1 MSKAKTDKKQLA
13 IALVCF
19 LGAIIFAITSIIPHK
34 YDKGKVIEDTQS
46 VKAEDKAEEIDVVGK
61 EENSKYDTYNETS
74 WNTEISEISEEME
87 SEQEYQMY
95 QENFKLEKLN
105 EELLP
110 FVENDTAGMM
120 ESIQK
125 TLYENGFYDYS
136 SAIFNDF
143 VEFDYSKYT
152 ISFSFLV
159 QANETVNM
167 TVIYYRESKQWI
179 SQIW

>member
-1 MSKAKTDKKQLA
+1 MNKAKTDKKQLG

-19 LGAIIFAITSIIPHK
+19 LGAVIFIITSIIPRK
-34 YDKGKVIEDTQS
+34 YDKGKLVEDTQS
-46 VKAEDKAEEIDVVGK
+46 IK
-61 EENSKYDTYNETS
+61 EEVNVVENEGSNEYAPIIEDS
-74 WNTEISEISEEME
+74 WNTENLEISAKME
-87 SEQEYQMY
+87 VEQEYPMF
-95 QENFKLEKLN
+95 QENFKLERLN

-179 SQIW
+179 TQIW